1 MKYYV
6 EIKSV
11 KGDFPIDGLNELLN
25 GRIKDYR
32 TKKYRNSVKIK
43 NDAICRKAIR
53 SQLKGIK
60 ITTPIVCTYNIYAK
74 NKRHDRSNLYSSV
87 EKSFLDALQQEGTIT
102 SDGWNFVGDSV
113 FNTFVDA
120 ENPRILVQIRE
131 VGEL

>member
-32 TKKYRNSVKIK
+32 TKKYRNPVKIK

-74 NKRHDRSNLYSSV
+74 NKGMI
-87 EKSFLDALQQEGTIT
+87 EAIC
-102 SDGWNFVGDSV
+102 
-113 FNTFVDA
+113 
-120 ENPRILVQIRE
+120 IR
-131 VGEL
+131 VLKNHF